1 MKFVGVSAC
10 SAGIA
15 HTYIVQEKLEQT
27 AKAMGHTCKIETQ
40 GSIGIENELTAKEI
54 AEADAVILAVDIKV
68 RGEERFK
75 GKPVVRVSTETVTKN
90 AVGVL
95 KSLEKGLQNRK
106 N

>member
-40 GSIGIENELTAKEI
+40 GSIGVENQLTAHDI

-68 RGEERFK
+68 QGVERFK
-75 GKPVVRVSTETVTKN
+75 GKPTVRVSTETVTKN

-95 KSLEKGLQNRK
+95 KSLENALK
-106 N
+106 NKN